1 MQVVNPSPNDED
13 MSIQLAFS
21 NVASSGTLQLLHGA
35 PNSSNTPQN
44 PTLVTPQTSTITT
57 GKTFN
62 YTALSYS
69 LGVITV
75 NAH

>member
-1 MQVVNPSPNDED
+1 MQVVNPSPNDAD
-13 MSIQLAFS
+13 VLFQLAFR

-35 PNSSNTPQN
+35 PNSSNTPEN
-44 PTLVTPQTSTITT
+44 PTLVTPHTSTITT
-57 GKTFN
+57 GQTFN